1 MLTFSFNPCSHKS
14 LCSLLIVVAV
24 SIGFSSQAIDGEVYA
39 ASCEILIDEDFAE
52 NDVEGMALEQHS
64 PPAYQYLYQTDSFP
78 VVDAADSNSGFLHHA
93 ELVRAP
99 PDYIFHS

>member
-24 SIGFSSQAIDGEVYA
+24 SIGFSSQAIGGELCA

-52 NDVEGMALEQHS
+52 SDVEGKALEQHL
-64 PPAYQYLYQTDSFP
+64 PPAYQYQTDSFP
-78 VVDAADSNSGFLHHA
+78 AVDATDSNSGFLHHA